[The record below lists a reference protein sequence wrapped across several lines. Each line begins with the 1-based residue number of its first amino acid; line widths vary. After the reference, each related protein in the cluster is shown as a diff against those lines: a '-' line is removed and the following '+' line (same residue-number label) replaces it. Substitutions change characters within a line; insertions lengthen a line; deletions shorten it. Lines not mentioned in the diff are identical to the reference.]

1 MTAPALVYI
10 LCFLTC
16 ALCAGLLVR
25 SLAEDA
31 DAPPALGGD
40 QLSCAWRST
49 TSSLFVDTTLVPA
62 EYGPQLACGSARRR
76 RRHLDPDLRPY
87 LGG

>member
-25 SLAEDA
+25 SWLRTRTRLLLWVAISFVCLAVNNFF
-31 DAPPALGGD
+31 
-40 QLSCAWRST
+40 
-49 TSSLFVDTTLVPA
+49 LFVDATLSPPNVDLSPLRVIPGVIAISILIFGLIWEA
-62 EYGPQLACGSARRR
+62 E
-76 RRHLDPDLRPY
+76 
-87 LGG
+87 